1 MISSRA
7 SLILAGV
14 TLSVLLLALLYPG
27 MLNMDSAGM
36 LDQAIRG
43 QFNDWHSPA
52 VSLLWGGLNRLYPG
66 PASLLAFGLAL
77 FVAGACWFARSALT
91 APLAILAA
99 VLLLCLWPPILNDL
113 ALVGK
118 DQAFIACLMP
128 FIALVCQAKG
138 AGRLTPPTLAL
149 LAILLFAACAIRQ
162 DSALCLLPALV
173 MLFRL
178 PLASRSKGLG
188 WGLAGALAI
197 VSVIAGVG
205 LASAFN
211 RLVVKA
217 YVTFPIQTTLVHD
230 LAGVS
235 ARSDLYLMPSYTDP
249 RLDLAMVKSRYTPVS
264 GDPLLFDMQNPIV
277 KIVATPDDVHELERA
292 WASAILAHPLP
303 YLEHRAAAFADLL
316 GIEPPQDY
324 QLYQPNT
331 DETGARWHHLTAA
344 QHIKN
349 PHNALLTFY
358 RTSLMPA
365 LLPSPIFRGYAY
377 DLAILLEMGL
387 ALFRRR
393 GSQDTIILALGSGTL
408 LHQSALFFASPAA
421 LFRYLYPS
429 VLILLAMS
437 ILTAAKAPAPEM
449 SLAAPSASG

>member
-1 MISSRA
+1 MSLSRPYLPIA
-7 SLILAGV
+7 GLVLLILLA
-14 TLSVLLLALLYPG
+14 ALLFPG

-36 LDQAIRG
+36 LDQAMRG

-52 VSLLWGGLNRLYPG
+52 VSLLWRGLNHLYPG
-66 PASLLAFGLAL
+66 PASLLTLGLAL
-77 FVAGACWFARSALT
+77 FVAGGCWFARAAT
-91 APLAILAA
+91 ANLAA
-99 VLLLCLWPPILNDL
+99 GIAAMLLLCLWPPILNDL
-113 ALVGK
+113 SLVGK

-128 FIALVCQAKG
+128 FIALVCQVKN
-138 AGRLTPPTLAL
+138 AGRLTSPMLAL
-149 LAILLFAACAIRQ
+149 LAVLLFAACAIRQ

-173 MLFRL
+173 MLYRL
-178 PLASRSKGLG
+178 PLATRSKGFG
-188 WGLAGALAI
+188 WGLAGTLAI
-197 VSVIAGVG
+197 LSVVLGLG

-211 RLVVKA
+211 RLVARA

-230 LAGVS
+230 LAGIS
-235 ARSDLYLMPSYTDP
+235 ARADLYQMPSYTDP
-249 RLDLAMVKSRYTPVS
+249 RLDLAMVKARYSPVT

-277 KIVATPDDVHELERA
+277 KIVAAPDDVRELERA
-292 WASAILAHPLP
+292 WANAVLNHPRP
-303 YLEHRAAAFADLL
+303 YLEHRAATFAALL
-316 GIEPPQDY
+316 GLEPPQDY

-358 RTSLMPA
+358 RGSLMPA

-377 DLAILLEMGL
+377 DLAILLEIGL

-393 GSQDTIILALGSGTL
+393 GPHDAVILALGSGAL
-408 LHQSALFFASPAA
+408 LHQAALLFASPAA

-429 VLILLAMS
+429 VLMLLAMT
-437 ILTAAKAPAPEM
+437 ILTIAKPPAPEM
-449 SLAAPSASG
+449 SLGAPSASG